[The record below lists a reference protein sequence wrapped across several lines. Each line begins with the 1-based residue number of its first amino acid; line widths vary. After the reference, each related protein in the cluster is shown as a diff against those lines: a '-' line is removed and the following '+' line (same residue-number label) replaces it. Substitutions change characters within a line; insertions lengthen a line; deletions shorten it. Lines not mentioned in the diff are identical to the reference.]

1 MRVCREGQGVHL
13 QVVDQG
19 PGVEEARL
27 PRLGERFH
35 SAGNPQGAGLGLAIV
50 GMITRHLGGSIGFS
64 NASPRGF
71 SAVVRFPDAIA

>member
-1 MRVCREGQGVHL
+1 MRVRRDCQGVQL

-50 GMITRHLGGSIGFS
+50 GMIAGHLGGSIGFS
-64 NASPRGF
+64 NASPKGL
-71 SAVVRFPDAIA
+71 SAVVTFP